1 MNKLL
6 KVAKR
11 AGDNELA
18 VEEFMARNCGQQQP
32 TSPSAGE

>member
-18 VEEFMARNCGQQQP
+18 VEEFMVRQHRQQQP
-32 TSPSAGE
+32 NPPSADE

>member
-18 VEEFMARNCGQQQP
+18 VEEFMVRQRGQQQSNP
-32 TSPSAGE
+32 PSAGE